1 MFFAKGFCGQ
11 NVFEFAHAPRV
22 NACPGKTG
30 FALTWTVCT
39 RKSSPMYVFCR
50 KAFPSPY
57 VLGVFAVLL
66 LVFLCLGWVF
76 PRHAQAHPHVFAE
89 CGLALVFDDS
99 GLAAVRQTW
108 VFDEFYSAMVLM
120 DLGLALSDD
129 LDEAARKRVRAYTF
143 DTLKPYDYFTRIRV
157 DGERVAISDPRS
169 FAARVHE
176 GRLVFE
182 FEIAAPVPALEE
194 TRLVTM
200 AVYDESFYSF
210 MDFPPL
216 EVVMEGA
223 AEDFD
228 ITWEDR
234 DQTTERYYYDQITP
248 VVLDVEFG
256 RK

>member
-1 MFFAKGFCGQ
+1 M
-11 NVFEFAHAPRV
+11 
-22 NACPGKTG
+22 
-30 FALTWTVCT
+30 TWTVRD

-50 KAFPSPY
+50 KAFLRTCA
-57 VLGVFAVLL
+57 VGVFSVLL
-66 LVFLCLGWVF
+66 LVFMCLGWVF

-89 CGLALVFDDS
+89 CGLALVFEDA

-120 DLGLALSDD
+120 DLGLALSGD

-200 AVYDESFYSF
+200 AVYDESFYTF

-234 DQTTERYYYDQITP
+234 DQTTERYFYDQITP

>member
-30 FALTWTVCT
+30 FALTWAVCT
-39 RKSSPMYVFCR
+39 RKSSPMHVFCR
-50 KAFPSPY
+50 KAFPGPN

-66 LVFLCLGWVF
+66 LVFLCLGWAT
-76 PRHAQAHPHVFAE
+76 PRHAEAHPHVFAE
-89 CGLALVFDDS
+89 CGLTLVFDDS

-120 DLGLALSDD
+120 DLGLVLSGD
-129 LDEAARKRVRAYTF
+129 LDEAARKSVRAYTF
-143 DTLKPYDYFTRIRV
+143 DTLRSYDYFTRIRV
-157 DGERVAISDPRS
+157 DGERVAIPDPRT
-169 FAARVHE
+169 FAARVDE

-182 FEIAAPVPALEE
+182 FEIAAPVPALGE
-194 TRLVTM
+194 TRMVTI
-200 AVYDESFYSF
+200 AVYDESFYCF

-216 EVVMEGA
+216 EVGMEGA
-223 AEDFD
+223 DGDFD

-234 DQTTERYYYDQITP
+234 DQTSEKYFFDQITP